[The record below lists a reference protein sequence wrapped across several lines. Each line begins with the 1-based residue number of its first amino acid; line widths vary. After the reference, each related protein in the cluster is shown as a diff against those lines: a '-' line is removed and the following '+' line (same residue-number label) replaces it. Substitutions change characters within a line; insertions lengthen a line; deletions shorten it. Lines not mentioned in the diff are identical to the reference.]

1 MKMLI
6 GVIADTHDHM
16 NNIAKAVSILNERD
30 VDALIHCGD
39 YISPFTYNVF
49 KELNTKIKENFYGV
63 YGNNDGDRVF
73 LKENLGKICDFVGM
87 EYISELDGKK
97 VYATHI
103 AAEET
108 VEALAKSGYFD
119 IILIG
124 HTHNPVIKKFNNDTL
139 VVNPGEACGYLSDNP
154 TFAIV
159 DTDKMEAKM
168 IEL

>member
-1 MKMLI
+1 MLI

-16 NNIAKAVSILNERD
+16 DNISKAVSILNGRG

-39 YISPFTYNVF
+39 YVSPFTYNAF
-49 KELNTKIKENFYGV
+49 NELNDNIKEHFMGV

-73 LKENLGKICDFVGM
+73 LKENLGRICDFVGM
-87 EYISELDGKK
+87 ELVEDLDGKK

-103 AAEET
+103 ASEKT
-108 VEALAKSGYFD
+108 VEALAKSGEFD

-124 HTHNPVIKKFNNDTL
+124 HTHDPINKKYENDTL
-139 VVNPGEACGYLSDNP
+139 VVNPGEACGYLSKNP

-159 DTDKMEAKM
+159 DTAKM
-168 IEL
+168 DAEIIKI